1 MKRNQITLQF
11 IENGLIILQKEK
23 LNKYK
28 LESIN
33 NYTVI
38 NKDLFIEEITNIID
52 INKINNKLLTDNIK
66 IIIDQTNNKLYLS
79 NLKEIFKEL
88 SFNKIEF
95 INIVDILKPKDHELI
110 IDISYNSIKI
120 IYKDTI
126 IQSNIYYSKYKSI
139 LSIYLKSILKIYNI
153 KYLYIYGNYQF
164 TNKFIED
171 IEKICK
177 IKTYL
182 YTQPD
187 LLPISL
193 LI

>member
-1 MKRNQITLQF
+1 MKRNKITLQF

-23 LNKYK
+23 LSKYK
-28 LESIN
+28 LESVN

-126 IQSNIYYSKYKSI
+126 IQSNIYYSIYKSI

-187 LLPISL
+187 LIPISL

>member
-23 LNKYK
+23 LSKYK
-28 LESIN
+28 LESVN

-187 LLPISL
+187 LIPISL

>member
-1 MKRNQITLQF
+1 MKRNLVTLQF
-11 IENGLIILQKEK
+11 IENGLIILNKEK

-28 LESIN
+28 LKSVN
-33 NYTVI
+33 NYQVI
-38 NKDLFIEEITNIID
+38 NKEQFIEELTNIID
-52 INKINNKLLTDNIK
+52 INKINNKILTDNIK
-66 IIIDQTNNKLYLS
+66 IIIDQTYSNLYLS

-88 SFNKIEF
+88 SFNKIEY
-95 INIVDILKPKDHELI
+95 INIIDILKPKEQELI

-139 LSIYLKSILKIYNI
+139 LSIYLKNILKTYNI
-153 KYLYIYGNYQF
+153 KYLYIYGNYPF

-171 IEKICK
+171 LEKICK

-187 LLPISL
+187 LIPISL

>member
-28 LESIN
+28 LESIY

-110 IDISYNSIKI
+110 KDISYNSIKI

-187 LLPISL
+187 LIPISL

>member
-1 MKRNQITLQF
+1 MKRNKITLQF

-23 LNKYK
+23 LSKYK
-28 LESIN
+28 LEFVN

-187 LLPISL
+187 LIPISL

>member
-164 TNKFIED
+164 TNK
-171 IEKICK
+171 
-177 IKTYL
+177 
-182 YTQPD
+182 
-187 LLPISL
+187 
-193 LI
+193 

>member
-187 LLPISL
+187 LIPISL

>member
-23 LNKYK
+23 LSKYT
-28 LESIN
+28 LESVN
-33 NYTVI
+33 NYIII
-38 NKDLFIEEITNIID
+38 NKDLFIEEITNIIN
-52 INKINNKLLTDNIK
+52 INKINNKILTDNIK
-66 IIIDQTNNKLYLS
+66 IIIDQTDNKLYLS

-110 IDISYNSIKI
+110 IDISYNSIKLL
-120 IYKDTI
+120 YKDII

-164 TNKFIED
+164 TNKFIEE
-171 IEKICK
+171 IEKTCK
-177 IKTYL
+177 IKTFL

-187 LLPISL
+187 LIPISL

>member
-1 MKRNQITLQF
+1 MKRNLITLQF
-11 IENGLIILQKEK
+11 IENGLIILNQDK

-28 LESIN
+28 LKSIN
-33 NYTVI
+33 KYYII
-38 NKDLFIEEITNIID
+38 NKEQFIEEMSKIID
-52 INKINNKLLTDNIK
+52 INKINNKILTDNIN
-66 IIIDQTNNKLYLS
+66 IIIDQTYSNLYLS

-95 INIVDILKPKDHELI
+95 INIIDILKPKDEELI
-110 IDISYNSIKI
+110 IDISHNSIKI

-139 LSIYLKSILKIYNI
+139 LSIYLKNILKIYNI
-153 KYLYIYGNYQF
+153 KYLYIYGTYPF
-164 TNKFIED
+164 TNKFIEEL
-171 IEKICK
+171 EKICK

-187 LLPISL
+187 LIPISL

>member
-1 MKRNQITLQF
+1 MKRNKITLQF

-23 LNKYK
+23 LSKYK
-28 LESIN
+28 LESVN

-79 NLKEIFKEL
+79 NIKEIFKEL

-187 LLPISL
+187 LIPISL

>member
-1 MKRNQITLQF
+1 MKRNKITLQF

-23 LNKYK
+23 LSKYK
-28 LESIN
+28 LESVN

-187 LLPISL
+187 LIPISL